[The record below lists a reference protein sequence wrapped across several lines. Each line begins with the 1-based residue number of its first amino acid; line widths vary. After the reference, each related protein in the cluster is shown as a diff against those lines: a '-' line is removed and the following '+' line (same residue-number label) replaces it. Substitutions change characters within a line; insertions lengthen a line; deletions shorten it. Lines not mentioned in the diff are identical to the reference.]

1 MSKKSGFCL
10 PSIMAPVVQKRK
22 INTEREK
29 HKNSFYE
36 KRIAYNIHKTADAF
50 LHGEIS
56 IAELTAS
63 GKDAIDEKKL
73 KEIFARC
80 CSGQKLGVAAMKQAL
95 INALQSILAGNLK

>member
-1 MSKKSGFCL
+1 
-10 PSIMAPVVQKRK
+10 VQKRK

-29 HKNSFYE
+29 HKNSFYQ
-36 KRIAYNIHKTADAF
+36 KQIAYNIHKTADEF

-63 GKDAIDEKKL
+63 GKDAMNEKKL
-73 KEIFARC
+73 KEIFGRC

-95 INALQSILAGNLK
+95 INAFQSILAGNIK